1 MIMPLKEL
9 VSVGTDDTPVSRALQ
24 PINKRAD
31 HPDIEQD
38 DSIDRKLRNRILLA
52 NGLAWVAIVLFL
64 RFVLF

>member
-1 MIMPLKEL
+1 MIAPLKEL
-9 VSVGTDDTPVSRALQ
+9 VSVGTDHTTVSRAMR

-64 RFVLF
+64 RFILF